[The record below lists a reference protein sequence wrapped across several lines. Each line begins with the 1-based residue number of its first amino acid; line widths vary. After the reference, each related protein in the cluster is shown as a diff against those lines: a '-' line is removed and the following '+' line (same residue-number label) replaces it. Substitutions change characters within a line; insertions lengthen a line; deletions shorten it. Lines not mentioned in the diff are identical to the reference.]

1 MKIEE
6 ILTTML
12 REEEEDK
19 GMEGIIKLEENM
31 QKCLDKIIKR
41 FPNVEEVLD
50 RDEEGINDYFKESSI
65 KAVLQKYIVEKL
77 VEDSNDVMAL
87 MIDYHGANKELVDG
101 IINNYE
107 EAVVYLFYLNIKQA
121 LTKSQLAREFVN
133 FMSGVFE
140 EDEDEDNVNVN

>member
-6 ILTTML
+6 ILTTIL
-12 REEEEDK
+12 REEGGD
-19 GMEGIIKLEENM
+19 MEGIIKLEGNM
-31 QKCLDKIIKR
+31 QEGLDKIIKR

-50 RDEEGINDYFKESSI
+50 KDEEGINDYFKESSN

-77 VEDSNDVMAL
+77 AEDSNDVMAL

-107 EAVVYLFYLNIKQA
+107 EVVVYLFYLNIKQA

-133 FMSGVFE
+133 FMSSVFE
-140 EDEDEDNVNVN
+140 EDEDEDNINVN